1 MDIKLQNEEWKLKMR
16 VAGCIVKDNK
26 VLCAQMC
33 ENKFLCLP
41 GGHIEFGESTKE
53 AVIREMKEEVGFD
66 CKILNLICVIESF
79 YQAKDKKV
87 HEICYFYL
95 MEPLKNIVTQ
105 DYIREENDK
114 GELKRIKFKWV
125 ELENLKKV
133 DFRPQILTDKLAQKN
148 WAFEHKIYN
157 ELK

>member
-1 MDIKLQNEEWKLKMR
+1 
-16 VAGCIVKDNK
+16 
-26 VLCAQMC
+26 
-33 ENKFLCLP
+33 
-41 GGHIEFGESTKE
+41 
-53 AVIREMKEEVGFD
+53 
-66 CKILNLICVIESF
+66 
-79 YQAKDKKV
+79 
-87 HEICYFYL
+87 
-95 MEPLKNIVTQ
+95 MEPLKNIATQ

-148 WAFEHKIYN
+148 WDFEHKIYN